1 MNILDKIMKKHDEKL
16 KGMSDKELRRER
28 YIALIVAIIG
38 SLAIFVMVATWVD
51 NFIGHILAA
60 SFFITAFCL
69 ILDLIDDISTDIDN
83 DKRAKEK
90 DKFNNKI
97 IKINDYKKGK

>member
-1 MNILDKIMKKHDEKL
+1 MNILDKIMKKLDEKL
-16 KGMSDKELRRER
+16 KGMTDRELRIVQ

-38 SLAIFVMVATWVD
+38 SLAIFVMIATWVD

-60 SFFITAFCL
+60 SFFITAFYL

>member
-1 MNILDKIMKKHDEKL
+1 MNIFDKIMKKHDEKL
-16 KGMSDKELRRER
+16 KGMTDRELKIEQ

-38 SLAIFVMVATWVD
+38 SLAIFVMIATWVD

-60 SFFITAFCL
+60 SFFITAFYL